1 MNTQILIIHPGS
13 LGDVILSLPA
23 LRALKQAYPMAS
35 LDLIGNPSILELVR
49 GRFYAD
55 RVISI
60 DRADATSC
68 LAGLEDFSGP
78 LVDTLREYSLVVN
91 WLGDKE
97 GDFSRYVRRIGVQ
110 RIVSSRPISRKT
122 TQQHRINIFLESLS
136 PLQIPTP
143 FSPPQVFP
151 SPEDKKLGQEALL
164 RSGIV
169 IQKRPV
175 LAIHPGSGG
184 RYKCWN
190 FTRFIDVSHQAKEHL
205 GFQPLFILGPAERE
219 LAPKL
224 KNSLGRDIAILDS
237 VPLPILA
244 GALTWCGSPASGFAK
259 AVLQALPEHGGRG
272 ACEDPPQ
279 ADRSGPTSNAG
290 LGCGGIGGAT
300 APHGPPHING
310 CYLGNDSGVTH
321 LAAALGIPTVAI
333 FGLTDPH
340 LWGPVGQHVRVISKR
355 IEGKHVGERVCQ
367 GCGCLDLVSVEDAIQ
382 VLSETALDYSVTI
395 C

>member
-1 MNTQILIIHPGS
+1 MNTQILVIHPGS
-13 LGDVILSLPA
+13 LGDVVLSLPA
-23 LRALKQAYPMAS
+23 LRVLKQAYPMAS

-60 DRADATSC
+60 DRADVTSF

-78 LVDTLREYSLVVN
+78 LVDTLREYNLVVN

-110 RIVSSRPISRKT
+110 RIVSSRPISHKT
-122 TQQHRINIFLESLS
+122 IHRHRINIFLESLS
-136 PLQIPTP
+136 LLQIPTS

-151 SPEDKKLGQEALL
+151 SLEDRKLGQKVLL
-164 RSGIV
+164 SSGIV

-184 RYKCWN
+184 RYKCWD
-190 FTRFIDVSHQAKEHL
+190 FTRFIEVSHQAKGHL
-205 GFQPLFILGPAERE
+205 GFQSLFILGPAERGF
-219 LAPKL
+219 APKL
-224 KNSLGRDIAILDS
+224 KNSLGRDVAILDS

-244 GALTWCGSPASGFAK
+244 GALTWCSG
-259 AVLQALPEHGGRG
+259 
-272 ACEDPPQ
+272 
-279 ADRSGPTSNAG
+279 
-290 LGCGGIGGAT
+290 
-300 APHGPPHING
+300 
-310 CYLGNDSGVTH
+310 YLGNDSGVTH

-333 FGLTDPH
+333 FGPTDPH
-340 LWGPVGQHVRVISKR
+340 LWGPVGQHVRVLSKR
-355 IEGKHVGERVCQ
+355 IEGRQCSPISGLASGGLGCGGIEGPVFALFAQASTYEGQNICQ

-382 VLSETALDYSVTI
+382 VLSEAALDYSVTI